1 MASAPR
7 RTVAGVTFL
16 GLPLPASSS
25 VLRSSIDP
33 SVNFVTTIGDGEAL
47 EARYVRRGPDYISVY
62 VSPATAC
69 AQACRMCHLT
79 ASGQV
84 RGRDAALTEIVDQ
97 ASAVLDHYAARVAS
111 GAEEPTR
118 VAHFNFMARG
128 EPLASQVIIE
138 HGAELMDALQALAR
152 THGLRAK
159 VKISTIGPVGMP
171 RLLDAFPYD
180 MPDLYYSLY
189 SLDPAFR
196 RRWLPKAGAPQDMLE
211 QLVEVQRVT
220 RKIPVLHHAL
230 IAGENDHPSVAAD
243 IIEKV
248 NDLGLRADVNI
259 VRYNPPSPKHGHE
272 PSESVLEL
280 HQAMY
285 QSAWPA
291 ATVKLVR
298 RVGLDVAA
306 SCGMFVG
313 GNTPAAVRPLVTT
326 Q

>member
-1 MASAPR
+1 MACGTR
-7 RTVAGVTFL
+7 RTVAKVTFL

-33 SVNFVTTIGDGEAL
+33 SVNFVTTLGEGEAL

-84 RGRDAALTEIVDQ
+84 RGRDATLTEIVDQ
-97 ASAVLDHYAARVAS
+97 AAAVLDHYAARVLA
-111 GAEEPTR
+111 GLEEPTR
-118 VAHFNFMARG
+118 VVHFNFMARG
-128 EPLASQVIIE
+128 EPLASKMVTEQ
-138 HGAELMDALQALAR
+138 GAELMDALHGLAR
-152 THGLRAK
+152 AHGLRPK
-159 VKISTIGPVGMP
+159 VKISTIAPAGMP

-196 RRWLPKAGAPQDMLE
+196 RRWLPKAGDPQEMLE

-230 IAGENDHPSVAAD
+230 IAGQNDHPSVAAD
-243 IIEKV
+243 IIDKV
-248 NDLGLRADVNI
+248 NDVGLRADVNI
-259 VRYNPPSPKHGHE
+259 VRYNPPSPKHGQE

-285 QSAWPA
+285 QSAWPS

-313 GNTPAAVRPLVTT
+313 GNTPAAARQLATSP
-326 Q
+326 